1 MRLFVAV
8 ELPEPLRGRIAI
20 AGTRR
25 DAWPPASWVR
35 AENLHLT
42 LAFLGEVEAARMAGL
57 ETALRRQAAGATPFV
72 ARTAAA
78 GAFPSHGAL
87 RVVWLGVEPAAAF
100 VELARVARAAC
111 TEAALPFDA
120 KPFAPHLT
128 LARCKTP
135 WPARTRERLA
145 ELAPPEPVALEV
157 GAIALVASELGAP
170 GPRYTRQ
177 AELRLGAAA

>member
-1 MRLFVAV
+1 
-8 ELPEPLRGRIAI
+8 
-20 AGTRR
+20 
-25 DAWPPASWVR
+25 VR
-35 AENLHLT
+35 PENLHLT
-42 LAFLGEVEAARMAGL
+42 LAFLGEVEPARIPGL
-57 ETALRRQAAGATPFV
+57 EAALRREAAGATPFP

-111 TEAALPFDA
+111 TEAALPFDG

-135 WPARTRERLA
+135 WPATARERLA
-145 ELAPPEPVALEV
+145 ELGPREPLAFEV
-157 GAIALVASELGAP
+157 GAIALVASELGET

-177 AELRLGAAA
+177 AEARLGAAA